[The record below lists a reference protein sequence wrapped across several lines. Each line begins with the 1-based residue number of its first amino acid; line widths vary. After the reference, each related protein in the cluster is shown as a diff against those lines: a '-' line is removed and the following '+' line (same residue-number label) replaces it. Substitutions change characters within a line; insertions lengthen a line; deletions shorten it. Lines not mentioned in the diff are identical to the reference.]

1 MKKSLYRWSVVCASL
16 GVFLLGVGFR
26 TFSAADE
33 DKRVS
38 KAAVVLEEIM
48 AISEKS
54 IPPSLFQKIYAIAVV
69 PGVIKA
75 GFIVGGRY
83 GRGVVAVRTESGEWS
98 SPSFMDLAGGSLG
111 FQIGAQA
118 TDVILVFKSKRSID
132 GIIGGKFTLGA
143 NASVAAG
150 PVGRQAA
157 AETDAALKAEI
168 YSYSRSRG
176 LFAGVSMEG
185 AVLSIDHKSNENYYG
200 KPGITAEE
208 ILAGRNAGEP
218 ASAGKFIQLL
228 TNYSGSK

>member
-1 MKKSLYRWSVVCASL
+1 MRKSLFVFL
-16 GVFLLGVGFR
+16 GVFLLGAWLQA
-26 TFSAADE
+26 FSATDE
-33 DKRVS
+33 DKRMS

-48 AISEKS
+48 VISEKS
-54 IPPSLFQKIYAIAVV
+54 IPPALFQKIYAIAVV

-75 GFIVGGRY
+75 GFIVGGRF

-98 SPSFMDLAGGSLG
+98 SPSFLELAGGSVG
-111 FQIGAQA
+111 FQIGAQS
-118 TDVILVFKSKRSID
+118 TDVILVFKSRRSID

-150 PVGRQAA
+150 PVGRQVG
-157 AETDAALKAEI
+157 AETDVEFKAEI

-185 AVLSIDHKSNENYYG
+185 AVLSIDREWNEKYYG
-200 KPGITAEE
+200 KPGITPEE
-208 ILAGRNAGEP
+208 ILAGRYAGEP

>member
-1 MKKSLYRWSVVCASL
+1 MKKSLCRWSVASVSL
-16 GVFLLGVGFR
+16 GVFLLGAGYQA
-26 TFSAADE
+26 FSAADE
-33 DKRVS
+33 DNKLS

-54 IPPSLFQKIYAIAVV
+54 IPPALFKKIYAIAVV

-75 GFIVGGRY
+75 GFVVGGRY
-83 GRGVVAVRTESGEWS
+83 GRGVIAVRTESGEWS
-98 SPSFMDLAGGSLG
+98 SPSFLDLGGGSLG
-111 FQIGAQA
+111 FQIGAQS
-118 TDVILVFKSKRSID
+118 TDVILVFKSKRSVD

-150 PVGRQAA
+150 PVGRQAE

-176 LFAGVSMEG
+176 LFAGVSLEG
-185 AVLSIDHKSNENYYG
+185 AVLSIDREWNEKYYS
-200 KPGITAEE
+200 KPGITPEE
-208 ILAGRNAGEP
+208 IFAGRYAGEP
-218 ASAGKFIQLL
+218 ASAGNFVRLL